1 MNSGLNK
8 FLFCLKAM
16 LATLLVMEIGLFC
29 IVVMNVLGTFSMEIP
44 FIQYLLR
51 NPIYTTFVLIKMMTH
66 TILVLYLTIKMNR
79 LTKMKDVSV
88 VMVKDWTRSV
98 LISGL
103 IYFVVYSVV
112 IVMYSGSFLFTFDWV
127 FYVMV
132 YVTST
137 CVISVLSP
145 TYTEEKESSLPRWFM
160 DFLVKEVEEEE

>member
-1 MNSGLNK
+1 
-8 FLFCLKAM
+8 
-16 LATLLVMEIGLFC
+16 
-29 IVVMNVLGTFSMEIP
+29 MNVLGTISMEIP
-44 FIQYLLR
+44 FIQYLLS

-88 VMVKDWTRSV
+88 AMVKDWTRSV
-98 LISGL
+98 FISGL

-112 IVMYSGSFLFTFDWV
+112 VMYSGSFLFTFDWV
-127 FYVMV
+127 FYLMV

-137 CVISVLSP
+137 CVISVLNP